1 MESFIHVLTRPRVAA
16 LLLFVAS
23 ALALATAYVAQYWG
37 GLEPCPLCLYQ
48 RIPYGA
54 GGMLAAAALFARA
67 PREGRNLISARGFAR
82 APRLMA
88 LLLLLAAAAFFANAG
103 IAFYH
108 VGVENHL
115 WASAV
120 CADAAP
126 AIASI
131 EDLRR
136 ALAAPPPKPC
146 DTVDWTLFGVSMAGY
161 NVVASSGLAALAFA
175 AAARARWASE

>member
-1 MESFIHVLTRPRVAA
+1 MESLVRTLTRPRVAA
-16 LLLFVAS
+16 ALLLAAS

-48 RIPYGA
+48 RVPYAVGGA
-54 GGMLAAAALFARA
+54 LAAAALFARA
-67 PREGRNLISARGFAR
+67 S
-82 APRLMA
+82 RLMA
-88 LLLLLAAAAFFANAG
+88 LFLLLAAAAFLVNTG

-120 CADAAP
+120 CGGDAP
-126 AIASI
+126 AIASV
-131 EDLRR
+131 EDLRK

-161 NVVASSGLAALAFA
+161 NVIASSGLAALAFA
-175 AAARARWASE
+175 AAARAQWDAP

>member
-1 MESFIHVLTRPRVAA
+1 MESFVLALTRPRVAA
-16 LLLFVAS
+16 ALLLAAS
-23 ALALATAYVAQYWG
+23 ALALAVAYAAQYWG
-37 GLEPCPLCLYQ
+37 GLVPCPLCLYQ
-48 RIPYGA
+48 RVPYVA
-54 GGMLAAAALFARA
+54 GGALAAAALSARA
-67 PREGRNLISARGFAR
+67 ARFL
-82 APRLMA
+82 P

-131 EDLRR
+131 EDLRK
-136 ALAAPPPKPC
+136 ALARPPPKPC
-146 DTVDWTLFGVSMAGY
+146 DAVDWTLFGVSMAGY
-161 NVVASSGLAALAFA
+161 NVVASAGLAALAFA
-175 AAARARWASE
+175 AAARARWGGE

>member
-1 MESFIHVLTRPRVAA
+1 MEFFIHALTRPRVAA
-16 LLLFVAS
+16 ALLFAAS

-48 RIPYGA
+48 RVPYVA
-54 GGMLAAAALFARA
+54 GGVLAAAAFFAR
-67 PREGRNLISARGFAR
+67 SS
-82 APRLMA
+82 RLAA
-88 LLLLLAAAAFFANAG
+88 LLLLLAAAAFFANTG

-126 AIASI
+126 PIASI
-131 EDLRR
+131 EDLRK

-146 DTVDWTLFGVSMAGY
+146 DTADWTLFGVSMAGY

-175 AAARARWASE
+175 AAARARWADE